1 MFNKSIKGLCF
12 YIIYNLLLSAGGYFV
27 MLAGTIL
34 ALMLYDFDNAVS
46 DNGLLV
52 FFTTVVL
59 TSAYIIFK
67 FVAQIITGII
77 IIKKSKNPLL
87 LKIYNNNNYSAKIIL
102 SLFIVD
108 IFIFILIKLWD
119 TSYNFLSYFILYSLT
134 LTFLPSFI
142 VTVINNFLKRKI

>member
-1 MFNKSIKGLCF
+1 MNKDVKGLCF

-52 FFTTVVL
+52 FFTTVIL

-67 FVAQIITGII
+67 FAAQIITGII

-108 IFIFILIKLWD
+108 VFIFILIRLWD

-142 VTVINNFLKRKI
+142 VTVINNFLKTKI

>member
-1 MFNKSIKGLCF
+1 MNKDVKGLCF

-52 FFTTVVL
+52 FFTTVIL

-67 FVAQIITGII
+67 FVVQIITGII

-108 IFIFILIKLWD
+108 VFIFILIRLWD